1 MDNFMLMLGW
11 AGIYAPTAFGAIGSI
26 TGCTRSGQAALGA
39 MIDVDGGYGRFIGLS
54 VLPSSNVIYGIVV
67 MFTLNREVTIE
78 TAPALFAVGALSGL
92 ALGCGGYYQGLCC
105 ASGINTAKA
114 KPEVF
119 GLSAAPA
126 AIVEGFAVFAFI
138 FALVV
143 AGGIP
148 SAGA

>member
-1 MDNFMLMLGW
+1 MSEFMLMLGW

-26 TGCTRSGQAALGA
+26 IGCTRAGQSALGA
-39 MIDVDGGYGRFIGLS
+39 MIDVEGGYGRFIGLS
-54 VLPSSNVIYGIVV
+54 VLPSSNVIYGIVI
-67 MFTLNREVTIE
+67 MFTLNREVT
-78 TAPALFAVGALSGL
+78 TMNAPALAAIGVLSGL
-92 ALGCGGYYQGLCC
+92 ALMMGGLYQGLCC

-126 AIVEGFAVFAFI
+126 AIVEGFCVFAFI

-148 SAGA
+148 AIDG

>member
-1 MDNFMLMLGW
+1 MDTFMIMLGW
-11 AGIYAPTAFGAIGSI
+11 AGIYAPTALGAIGSI
-26 TGCTRSGQAALGA
+26 TGCTRGGQAALGA
-39 MIDVDGGYGRFIGLS
+39 MIDVEGGYGRFIGLS
-54 VLPSSNVIYGIVV
+54 VLPSSSVIYGIVI
-67 MFTLNREVTIE
+67 MFTLNRTVTVE
-78 TAPALFAVGALSGL
+78 SAPGLFGVGFLSGL
-92 ALGCGGYYQGLCC
+92 AICFAGYYQGLCC
-105 ASGINTAKA
+105 ASGINTSKT

-148 SAGA
+148 SA